1 MSLDDR
7 AYSEK
12 RDFIRMRVEAEVILE
27 HEGKQYPAKCLDL
40 SSTGMQVEVDA
51 PLQLADRL
59 QVRIPSEHSQLRG
72 LDADVEGVRCSRLD
86 DGRLSLGLTILA
98 MR

>member
-51 PLQLADRL
+51 PCNWLIACRF
-59 QVRIPSEHSQLRG
+59 EFLRNTRNCG
-72 LDADVEGVRCSRLD
+72 AWTPTSRWCVAAALMMAAYPW
-86 DGRLSLGLTILA
+86 G
-98 MR
+98 